1 MKFNLKKLISLLMV
15 AFMMLSLTACGEISD
30 ILGEVIVEIIDSSLT
45 PSETPDVDDNLANTD
60 VTGNLEI
67 HFIDVGQADCILIK
81 NNGKAMLIDAGN
93 NDDAALVKKYL
104 KEQKITKLD
113 YVIGTHP
120 HEDHIGSLDVVIKN
134 FDIETIIMPN
144 KVNTTKT
151 FEDVIEA
158 IEKKKL
164 SITEAKVGD
173 KYTLGD
179 AEFVILAP
187 NKDYDDNN
195 NVSVVIR
202 LVYGEN
208 SFMLTGDAEE
218 LSEKDILKTGLTLK
232 SDVLKFGHHGSST
245 STSIEFL
252 EAVSPKYGVL
262 LCGVDNSYGH
272 PHRETLDKISKYK
285 IETYRTDEQGTI
297 ILTSDGKNISW
308 KTEKNSST
316 SSIEKEVKYIL
327 NTNSKKF
334 HYETCSGIEKI
345 SKENR
350 ETFYGTREELIS
362 EGYSACGT
370 CKP

>member
-1 MKFNLKKLISLLMV
+1 MKFNSKKLISLLMV
-15 AFMMLSLTACGEISD
+15 GFMMLSLTACGD
-30 ILGEVIVEIIDSSLT
+30 IAQILDEVINIIDSSAP
-45 PSETPDVDDNLANTD
+45 PSTMSDIDDNLGDTNVA
-60 VTGNLEI
+60 GNIEI

-81 NNGKAMLIDAGN
+81 NKGKSMLIDAGN
-93 NDDAALVKKYL
+93 NDDASLIKQYL
-104 KEQKITKLD
+104 TNQEITKLD

-120 HEDHIGSLDVVIKN
+120 HEDHIGSLDVVINN

-144 KVNTTKT
+144 KVSTTKT

-158 IEKKKL
+158 IENKKL
-164 SITEAKVGD
+164 SITESKVGD

-202 LVYGEN
+202 LTYGEN

-232 SDVLKFGHHGSST
+232 SDVLKFGHHGSSS
-245 STSIEFL
+245 STSKDFL

-272 PHRETLDKISKYK
+272 PHRETLDKISKYN

-297 ILTSDGKNISW
+297 ILVSDGKNISW
-308 KTEKNSST
+308 DIEKNSSV
-316 SSIEKEVKYIL
+316 SSIEKESKYIL

-345 SKENR
+345 SKNNR
-350 ETFYGTREELIS
+350 ENFYGTREELIS
-362 EGYSACGT
+362 KGYSSCGI